1 MLRRPVETT
10 LWHWPLLSFGNY
22 LGFHRARASLALLAV
37 SFLLAALTYELLEKR
52 LRKSEIGAVV
62 PRLSVALAGTA
73 AVAIIIALSGGISY
87 RYHPDVA
94 SIFATMKYDYGPP
107 GRLYTCWLV
116 ATTGP
121 QRLAPECSAPDDP
134 DNAVLVWGDLHAALF
149 YSGVHK
155 AFPSLPVWQTTTSSC
170 LVIGGSEFG
179 GSELC
184 DNTNAEAIKLIQ
196 ERHPKT
202 VIIFQA
208 WENYSTDWTT
218 GGPLG
223 SALRATL
230 VRLKEMK
237 VPNLIVLGPVPYW
250 DPILPKVAYTTWE
263 RTGQIP
269 LRAFGPPKATE
280 KVNREIKAIAEA
292 SGATFIS
299 IRDFLCN
306 TNGCLVHVPGKPGDL
321 ISWDFGHLTMN
332 GAEFIASNILDE
344 RIVPLGRGRVTP

>member
-1 MLRRPVETT
+1 MIPTT
-10 LWHWPLLSFGNY
+10 LFLFGEIHTQHFSILAFTKRFLPCLSGKRR
-22 LGFHRARASLALLAV
+22 HQAV
-37 SFLLAALTYELLEKR
+37 S
-52 LRKSEIGAVV
+52 
-62 PRLSVALAGTA
+62 
-73 AVAIIIALSGGISY
+73 
-87 RYHPDVA
+87 
-94 SIFATMKYDYGPP
+94 
-107 GRLYTCWLV
+107 
-116 ATTGP
+116 
-121 QRLAPECSAPDDP
+121 
-134 DNAVLVWGDLHAALF
+134 
-149 YSGVHK
+149 
-155 AFPSLPVWQTTTSSC
+155 SS
-170 LVIGGSEFG
+170 
-179 GSELC
+179 
-184 DNTNAEAIKLIQ
+184 EAIKLIQ

-306 TNGCLVHVPGKPGDL
+306 TNG
-321 ISWDFGHLTMN
+321 
-332 GAEFIASNILDE
+332 
-344 RIVPLGRGRVTP
+344 